1 MGKREKVSKHSQDK
15 EPNNKKIVII
25 FLVIF
30 LIIAVIVG
38 IMLFGN
44 FDNKDNTNTYIKT
57 DMTISNEDKTDNT
70 VNEVA
75 DAEIE
80 DLQGNYEVL
89 GVLKID
95 KINLEKNILDQTT
108 DESLNLSV
116 TKFYGPELNEVGNFC
131 ITGHNYKN
139 LFGYLD
145 NLELEDTFEITDKA
159 KSRKITYKVYDKHIV
174 NTDELDCLS
183 QETDGKKEV
192 TLITCT
198 PGGITRLI
206 IKAKEI

>member
-1 MGKREKVSKHSQDK
+1 
-15 EPNNKKIVII
+15 
-25 FLVIF
+25 
-30 LIIAVIVG
+30 
-38 IMLFGN
+38 MLFGN

-159 KSRKITYKVYDKHIV
+159 KSILM
-174 NTDELDCLS
+174 N
-183 QETDGKKEV
+183 
-192 TLITCT
+192 
-198 PGGITRLI
+198 
-206 IKAKEI
+206 